1 MKVEYTLMAQMN
13 ADGRWRGR
21 VWNRKGYFEPDVEVF
36 DTALEVLEW
45 GQQNFGRLDT
55 MTEIQW
61 ELVYER

>member
-1 MKVEYTLMAQMN
+1 
-13 ADGRWRGR
+13 
-21 VWNRKGYFEPDVEVF
+21 VF